1 MKIIFLDIDGV
12 LNYNGSQIIDE
23 VCLSN
28 LRYIVKETDARIVI
42 ISTWKECLDNN
53 IFNNASEKEKAELL
67 KVRNIFYSVF
77 NGDLEILGTVENY
90 FVNIDSSSRCKE
102 ISLSDLEGLDTH
114 SDWRS
119 VEIKEWLKK
128 NENVESFV
136 IIDDF
141 NCDYD
146 INYPKNW
153 VRTSWFTK
161 GLTKEDAEKAVNIL
175 NSIEK

>member
-90 FVNIDSSSRCKE
+90 FDNIDSSSSSNVS
-102 ISLSDLEGLDTH
+102 SL
-114 SDWRS
+114 
-119 VEIKEWLKK
+119 
-128 NENVESFV
+128 
-136 IIDDF
+136 
-141 NCDYD
+141 
-146 INYPKNW
+146 
-153 VRTSWFTK
+153 
-161 GLTKEDAEKAVNIL
+161 
-175 NSIEK
+175 